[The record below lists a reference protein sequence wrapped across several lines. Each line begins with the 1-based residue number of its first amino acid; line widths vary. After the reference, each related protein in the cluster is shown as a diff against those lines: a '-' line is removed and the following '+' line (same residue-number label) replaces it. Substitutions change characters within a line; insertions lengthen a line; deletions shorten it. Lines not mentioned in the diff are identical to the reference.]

1 EKWGD
6 EVIGEILQ
14 SSASAGLEA
23 AFKRA
28 LGRSLE
34 DLSNDW
40 RDAIQT
46 TFLPQLGD
54 HYRARRIAQPL
65 LTQRRSSGR
74 IFLAPAL
81 TPDGKQIAFFG
92 DEGGF
97 FVDLWLADAETGR
110 TQRRLVRSTQNNNYE
125 SLRFINSAGAFSPD
139 GRYFAIAAKRKDR
152 DDLVI
157 LDVKRGRE
165 ERRINVGLNGLQTP
179 NWSPD
184 GKQLVFTGF
193 SNGFTD
199 LFLINRDG
207 TGLRR
212 LTNDQFADLHPSW
225 SPDGKTI
232 AFVTD
237 RGGETDFDLLRFGNL
252 RIALL
257 HLDTGAID
265 ILGNMD
271 VGKNINPVWAPDG
284 RSLAFV
290 SDRTGIANVF
300 LYDLVDDQIY
310 QLTNMFTGV
319 QGITP
324 LSPVLSWAPVA
335 DRMSFVYYEDGQYSV
350 YSLENPRSLR
360 RAPYRGPATMP
371 VVTLL
376 QSATLALPDTNEFT
390 FRPYKVRFTADYIA
404 RPMVGYA
411 RDNFGRGVFGGTAI
425 ALSDIL
431 GNHSLV
437 LAGSINGRIS
447 EAQFLG
453 LYANQSH
460 RLNWAGG
467 FSQEPLYFYGGS
479 DWRRI
484 AHQRTPA
491 PGDSLDVYST
501 RIRRF
506 VVRDLFA
513 ESS

>member
-1 EKWGD
+1 MP
-6 EVIGEILQ
+6 I
-14 SSASAGLEA
+14 
-23 AFKRA
+23 
-28 LGRSLE
+28 
-34 DLSNDW
+34 
-40 RDAIQT
+40 
-46 TFLPQLGD
+46 
-54 HYRARRIAQPL
+54 
-65 LTQRRSSGR
+65 
-74 IFLAPAL
+74 
-81 TPDGKQIAFFG
+81 
-92 DEGGF
+92 
-97 FVDLWLADAETGR
+97 
-110 TQRRLVRSTQNNNYE
+110 
-125 SLRFINSAGAFSPD
+125 
-139 GRYFAIAAKRKDR
+139 
-152 DDLVI
+152 
-157 LDVKRGRE
+157 
-165 ERRINVGLNGLQTP
+165 
-179 NWSPD
+179 
-184 GKQLVFTGF
+184 
-193 SNGFTD
+193 
-199 LFLINRDG
+199 
-207 TGLRR
+207 
-212 LTNDQFADLHPSW
+212 
-225 SPDGKTI
+225 
-232 AFVTD
+232 VTD
-237 RGGETDFDLLRFGNL
+237 SGGETDFNRWRFGNL
-252 RIALL
+252 RVALL
-257 HLDTGAID
+257 HLDSGNTELLRNMETGT
-265 ILGNMD
+265 
-271 VGKNINPVWAPDG
+271 NINPGWAPDG

-290 SDRTGIANVF
+290 SDRTVIANVF

-324 LSPVLSWAPVA
+324 LSSVLSWAPVA

-376 QSATLALPDTNEFT
+376 QSEQRDSAASAPPLIPIPAINTLGGGSAAGLPNSALPARPGAAASIYRSSGGFRPSARPQAAESSAAPPAVSVRALLDSATLALPDTNEFT

-431 GNHSLV
+431 GNHSVV

-467 FSQEPLYFYGGS
+467 FSQDPLYFYGGS
-479 DWRRI
+479 DWTRVENPRV
-484 AHQRTPA
+484 
-491 PGDSLDVYST
+491 PGDTLDVFST

-506 VVRDLFA
+506 VLRDLFT